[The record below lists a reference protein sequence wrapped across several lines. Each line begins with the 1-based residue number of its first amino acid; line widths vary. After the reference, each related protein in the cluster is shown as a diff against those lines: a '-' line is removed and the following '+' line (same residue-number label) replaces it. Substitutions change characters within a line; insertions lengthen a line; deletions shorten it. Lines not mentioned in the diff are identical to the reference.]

1 LSSRPITALT
11 AAALLALVAC
21 GGASGGSTGPQ
32 EEAAKST
39 LVMAF
44 VPSQNAQQVLTSAK
58 PITDYLGKEIGA
70 SITPQ
75 VPTSYAAVAEGMT
88 SNLVD
93 AAWVGPLDYVI
104 GHEKNGSEP
113 MTKSVRKGVAGYKAF
128 IIARKGT
135 GINSIKDLKG
145 HSFAFGDTISASS
158 NLYPKYWMKQNG
170 LDPAKDLGKTT
181 NISNQTAIAVAVC
194 NGEVD
199 AGAIYDDAR
208 TNKGADQACPGI
220 MEKTDV
226 IFTTP
231 QLIPGDPQIVR
242 KSLNPAQKKKLTQAM
257 IKLGTDPT
265 MQKNLMDLFTIEKLV
280 PAQDSDYQQIRDVVK
295 GVAPDLLKGYPAASP
310 AAPAVPSPSPSK

>member
-1 LSSRPITALT
+1 MRNLRERFRQALIAGAVTALI
-11 AAALLALVAC
+11 AC
-21 GGASGGSTGPQ
+21 GGSSSGGGGQPQ

-70 SITPQ
+70 TITPQ

-113 MTKSVRKGVAGYKAF
+113 MTKSVRKGVAGYNAF
-128 IIARKGT
+128 IVARKGA
-135 GINSIKDLKG
+135 GISSIKDLKG
-145 HSFAFGDTISASS
+145 HSFAFGDVISASS
-158 NLYPKYWMKQNG
+158 NLYPRYWMKQNG
-170 LDPAKDLGKTT
+170 VDPDRDLAKTT

-194 NGEVD
+194 NGQVD

-208 TNKGADQACPGI
+208 TNKGANEACPGI
-220 MEKTDV
+220 LERTQV
-226 IFTTP
+226 VFTTP

-242 KSLNPAQKKKLTQAM
+242 KGLNSGQKKKLVTAM
-257 IKLGTDPT
+257 LKLGSDAS
-265 MQKNLMDLFTIEKLV
+265 MQKYLMDLFTIEKLV
-280 PAQDSDYQQIRDVVK
+280 AAQDSDYKQVRDVVK
-295 GVAPDLLKGYPAASP
+295 GVAPELLKGYPAASP
-310 AAPAVPSPSPSK
+310 TPVASPSR